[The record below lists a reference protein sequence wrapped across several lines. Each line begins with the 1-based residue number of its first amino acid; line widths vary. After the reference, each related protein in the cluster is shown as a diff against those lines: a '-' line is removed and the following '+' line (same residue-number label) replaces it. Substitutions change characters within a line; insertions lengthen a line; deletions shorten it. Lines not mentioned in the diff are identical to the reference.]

1 MTGGAIPPG
10 VQDRKNLAGESSINS
25 HQSGGKTMS
34 FKTCIAA
41 TTIIAAI
48 AFPVFAAERDWSD
61 VGKALGKDGA
71 VQPGGVYRVSLP
83 RTDLKVTLDGV
94 AIKPGFALGGWLAFA
109 PEGDQAMVMG
119 DLVMTQDEINP
130 VMKKLEDSGIE
141 ITALHNHLLRAEPAT
156 MYMHVLGHGD
166 PVKLAQELHA
176 ALSLS
181 KTPFEAPSG
190 TSQSQ
195 QMDLDTAS
203 IDKIMGAQG
212 KTMGGV
218 LQYGIPRAEKITD
231 GGMAVPPA
239 LGSAIGI
246 NFQPTGGGKAAI
258 TGDFVL
264 TAKEVNP
271 VIKALRDNGIEVTAV
286 HNHMLDDQPRLFFM
300 HFWANDDAQKLAKGL
315 RAALDKVNVAKS

>member
-1 MTGGAIPPG
+1 
-10 VQDRKNLAGESSINS
+10 
-25 HQSGGKTMS
+25 MS
-34 FKTCIAA
+34 LQTR
-41 TTIIAAI
+41 IAAI
-48 AFPVFAAERDWSD
+48 AIVAAVATPAFAADRDWSD
-61 VGKALGKDGA
+61 VGKALGKEGA
-71 VQPGGVYRVSLP
+71 MQPGGVYRVALP

-94 AIKPGFALGGWLAFA
+94 SIKPGFALGGWLAFA
-109 PEGDQAMVMG
+109 PMGDQAMVMG

-130 VMKKLEDSGIE
+130 VMKKLEESGIE

-156 MYMHVLGHGD
+156 MYMHVMGQGD

-181 KTPFEAPSG
+181 KIPFEAPSG
-190 TSQSQ
+190 TSQPQ
-195 QMDLDTAS
+195 AMELDTAG
-203 IDKIMGAQG
+203 IDKILGAAG
-212 KTMGGV
+212 KANGGV
-218 LQYGIPRAEKITD
+218 LQYGIPRAEKISD
-231 GGMAVPPA
+231 SGMPVPPA
-239 LGSAIGI
+239 LGSAIAI

-264 TAKEVNP
+264 IAKEVNP
-271 VIKALRDNGIEVTAV
+271 VIKALRENDIEVTAV